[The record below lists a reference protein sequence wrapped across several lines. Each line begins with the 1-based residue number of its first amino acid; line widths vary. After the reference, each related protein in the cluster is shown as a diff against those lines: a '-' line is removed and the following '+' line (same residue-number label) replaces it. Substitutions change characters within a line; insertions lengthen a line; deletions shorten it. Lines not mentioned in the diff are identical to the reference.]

1 MSIKTTC
8 PECQAHFTLD
18 DELEGKKIRCQKC
31 QAVFGP
37 VSRYDEEPDEKIA
50 SSPRTA
56 TRVKKDVQRPARRVK
71 KPARSG
77 APVFLLAGAM
87 LFMLLFIGGVIG
99 GVVWMINKTTEVDTP
114 PLPTAPPPGI
124 VSGPAVPNF
133 EGKDG
138 EAHEVLADPF
148 PPPGFPPAES
158 AVSEYKTIR
167 VENPVPDAAKDEKN
181 PPAAAGGKMSREAA
195 TAVKSGTVYIRVTRN
210 DGGGSGSGF
219 FASPDAPNLVVTNAH
234 VVGMLSPE
242 AAEPTNI
249 EVFVHSGQKD
259 EKSYTGK
266 LIGLDR
272 FSDLAV
278 IDIGT
283 KEGLPKPLKIK
294 PSSKVRELDDVFVF
308 GFPLGERL
316 GKEITIRDT
325 SVSSLRHR
333 DGILERI
340 QTKGGMDPG
349 NSGGPVVDT
358 NGDLAGVA
366 VSIILGREIQFAVP
380 SDRVY
385 GILYGRVSGFGMGQP
400 VRKADKIVAPVHI
413 QMMDPRGQI
422 TSVGVEVWTGNP
434 PAGGETSRPA
444 STTRP
449 AALPGDSPRLPTE
462 RPIGPEKPAPGSPK
476 TYGRKTLRREVAL
489 PPLAAGKVYWVQPV
503 WTRKSGETIWGSA
516 AVYKGGEPI
525 QPKTIDL
532 RTRYVESEN
541 RRSVLVSV
549 NKRVLLDDS
558 DAEAVAFTTTAG
570 FGERVMAVSPAST
583 TLAVFYQGAANDMVY
598 NKEVTPD
605 PSIAGLRASLNT
617 MKARVQLDA
626 TGNVTANQL
635 VGTASGPGSDSMRTF
650 HESIKAGMDAAYLPL
665 PSRTVKP
672 GDTWEV
678 SQRTLNLAQS
688 MSHPAHQLLQGARM
702 VQLNMTCT
710 YLGTR
715 SAAGRDEAVVG
726 VSGRVANSTTP
737 GSQVHGQ
744 MIVDV
749 ETGIIRSVEINVSM
763 ALPEVMGIFGGEAR
777 KNRFRLAMAIRLQR
791 NL

>member
-1 MSIKTTC
+1 MSIKATC
-8 PECQAHFTLD
+8 PECKARFTLG
-18 DELEGKKIRCQKC
+18 DELDGKKIRCQKC
-31 QAVFGP
+31 QAIFGP
-37 VSRYDEEPDEKIA
+37 VSRNDEEPAEKIT
-50 SSPRTA
+50 SSPRTG
-56 TRVKKDVQRPARRVK
+56 TRLKKDEERPARRVK

-77 APVFLLAGAM
+77 TPVFWLAGAV
-87 LFMLLFIGGVIG
+87 LFMLLFIGSVIG
-99 GVVWMINKTTEVDTP
+99 GVVWMINKTTEVETAP
-114 PLPTAPPPGI
+114 PPTMPPPGI
-124 VSGPAVPNF
+124 VSGPSIPNF

-138 EAHEVLADPF
+138 EPHDVLPEPF
-148 PPPGFPPAES
+148 PPAGFPPTES
-158 AVSEYKTIR
+158 ALSEYKTIR
-167 VENPVPDAAKDEKN
+167 VDNPVPDVANDEKN
-181 PPAAAGGKMSREAA
+181 PLAAGGKMSREATA
-195 TAVKSGTVYIRVTRN
+195 AVKSGTVYIRVTRN

-234 VVGMLSPE
+234 VVGMLNPE
-242 AAEPTNI
+242 AAEPTKI

-259 EKSYTGK
+259 EKSYVGK

-278 IDIGT
+278 IDIGA
-283 KEGLPKPLKIK
+283 KVDLPKPLKIK

-400 VRKADKIVAPVHI
+400 VRKADKIVAPIHI

-422 TSVGVEVWTGNP
+422 NSVGVEVWAGST

-444 STTRP
+444 SLTQPT
-449 AALPGDSPRLPTE
+449 ALPGDSPRQRTL
-462 RPIGPEKPAPGSPK
+462 RPVVREKKAAGNAK
-476 TYGRKTLRREVAL
+476 TYGRKDLRGEVAL
-489 PPLAAGKVYWVQPV
+489 PPLPAGKVYWVQPV
-503 WTRKSGETIWGSA
+503 WTRKSGQTVWGSA
-516 AVYKGGEPI
+516 TVYKGGEPI
-525 QPKTIDL
+525 LPKTVEL

-541 RRSVLVSV
+541 RRSVLLSV
-549 NKRVLLDDS
+549 IKHILLDES
-558 DAEAVAFTTTAG
+558 DAEAITFTTTAG
-570 FGERVMAVSPAST
+570 FSERVTGVSPTGA
-583 TLAVFYQGAANDMVY
+583 TLAAFYQGAANDMVQ
-598 NKEVTPD
+598 NKEVSPD
-605 PSIAGLRASLNT
+605 PTIAGLRASLST
-617 MKARVQLDA
+617 MKARVQLDV

-635 VGTASGPGSDSMRTF
+635 VGAASGPGNDAMHQF
-650 HESIKAGMDAAYLPL
+650 HESVKAGMDAAYLPL
-665 PSRTVKP
+665 PNRTVKP

-678 SQRTLNLAQS
+678 SQRTLNLAPS
-688 MSHPAHQLLQGARM
+688 MTHPAHQLLAGARL

-715 SAAGRDEAVVG
+715 STGGREEAVVG
-726 VSGRVANSTTP
+726 VSGRVANSTSP

-749 ETGIIRSVEINVSM
+749 ETGVIRSVELNVSM
-763 ALPEVMGIFGGEAR
+763 ALPEIMGIFGGEAR
-777 KNRFRLAMAIRLQR
+777 KNRFRLALAIRVQR